1 MADASRVFIPA
12 IAPGNGSPHF
22 QVLPAP
28 LGPSIVRRILIT
40 WPAGCGGLVFIQIQ
54 AGGGYAFPNQLGEYL
69 AFDDFTYSFE
79 VSNQITSGQWAI
91 AYYNMDFIGHDPII
105 VFEFDYL
112 RGTVTTGSVTP
123 IGL

>member
-12 IAPGNGSPHF
+12 IAPGNGVPHYTLM
-22 QVLPAP
+22 QCP

-54 AGGGYAFPNQLGEYL
+54 AGGGYAFPNQINEYL
-69 AFDDFTYSFE
+69 AFDDFTYTFE
-79 VSNQITSGQWAI
+79 VSNQITSGDWSI
-91 AYYNMDFIGHDPII
+91 VYYNMDYIGHDPII